1 MFGTLVAQE
10 EKATL
15 SLDIL
20 ISSMSIDFLDDVV
33 MANMRNLP
41 SNQPKVVDE
50 EPPLKLEIKSTIVI
64 TINRHCFSVHIPV
77 LIENDVSAV
86 QSDDTNIENI
96 EESIPGPNFVAHK
109 VKSSEVVAVST
120 FGLTEHED
128 GS

>member
-41 SNQPKVVDE
+41 SNQPKVVVDE
-50 EPPLKLEIKSTIVI
+50 EPPLKLEIKSNLRQLSSLLTDIV
-64 TINRHCFSVHIPV
+64 SQ
-77 LIENDVSAV
+77 SM